1 MKLRYFTIFLT
12 ALLLL
17 ALLCS
22 CEQADALGDES
33 ARQTEKPTEATE
45 AVCLHKYSE
54 WQTLNEPSCTY
65 DGIEIRRCLS
75 CDEILERAIP
85 ATDHNPKKTLYA
97 PDCTSEGYIEC
108 VCECGYSYRTDI
120 VAPTGT
126 P

>member
-54 WQTLNEPSCTY
+54 WQTETAPTCTS
-65 DGIEIRRCLS
+65 DGLEVRSCLS
-75 CDEILERAIP
+75 CGDKDDGRG
-85 ATDHNPKKTLYA
+85 K
-97 PDCTSEGYIEC
+97 C
-108 VCECGYSYRTDI
+108 
-120 VAPTGT
+120 
-126 P
+126 